1 MTPTHSILLSA
12 AASAVLIAT
21 AALAQPEPAAVGSA
35 KLTTVL
41 LGANEVPGPGD
52 PDGKGEATII
62 FNPGKGLICWEI
74 HVRDIQ
80 TAHAA
85 HIHVGARGVAG
96 PVVLGLSPPITNNN
110 SEGCEA
116 VDPRLADAIRKVP
129 ANYYV
134 NVHNATYPDGALRG
148 QLG

>member
-1 MTPTHSILLSA
+1 MTQTNSLLLSFT
-12 AASAVLIAT
+12 ASAALIAT
-21 AALAQPEPAAVGSA
+21 AALAQPDPAAVGTA

-41 LGANEVPGPGD
+41 LGAHEVPGPGD

-85 HIHVGARGVAG
+85 HIHKGLAGQAG
-96 PVVLGLSPPITNNN
+96 PVVVGLSPPVTNNN

-116 VDPRLADAIRKVP
+116 VDPALADAIRKVP

-134 NVHNATYPDGALRG
+134 NIHNATYPDGALRG